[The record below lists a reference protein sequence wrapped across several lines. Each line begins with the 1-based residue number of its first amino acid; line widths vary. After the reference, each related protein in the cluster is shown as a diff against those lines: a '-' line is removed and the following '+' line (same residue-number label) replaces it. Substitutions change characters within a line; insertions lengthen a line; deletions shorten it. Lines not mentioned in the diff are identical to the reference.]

1 MLDSLQHNYIPEG
14 EEAHWLFLW
23 KSTREADPVSSQC
36 PMPPPLLHRTVTQT
50 WTGPHQFKLCRYT
63 VFSEDRSFQYFTFY
77 EYLSYVFSSYKKDL
91 PDISALIRGFHFEDY
106 TDVLLKDLSTGS
118 RKKVFLITAF
128 ALKPELLLL
137 DEPTNG
143 LDYESTEYL
152 YKLIS
157 DYKKFGAVLFS
168 SHILESITLTADRVF
183 VLDGGKIQKKFEKEQ
198 IKAENIR
205 EALRCEHDI

>member
-1 MLDSLQHNYIPEG
+1 SRRKDLKNHQTNQG
-14 EEAHWLFLW
+14 ERQRNHTSEAKGLAHWLFLW

-128 ALKPELLLL
+128 ALKPELL
-137 DEPTNG
+137 
-143 LDYESTEYL
+143 
-152 YKLIS
+152 
-157 DYKKFGAVLFS
+157 
-168 SHILESITLTADRVF
+168 
-183 VLDGGKIQKKFEKEQ
+183 
-198 IKAENIR
+198 
-205 EALRCEHDI
+205 